1 MCVWKRACVHRLCV
15 HVCKGMCVHPCVQVY
30 KGVCTCVCVGLCTC
44 VSRGTH
50 GCVHVYVETCMCTWG
65 MCRRV
70 TCVCTCAWECMC
82 TGVCRG
88 TWVCARVCVQ
98 MCARVCIGACVAC
111 TGAHMGVCMYVCM
124 HVCVQGV
131 PDFQNALRCKLHK
144 AHTHKAMVTLFPI
157 FSSTVPSPMLHS
169 GYEITGKVQ
178 FAGAPKCGEPR
189 LPCQSS
195 KINTFLTEFNNM
207 VL

>member
-1 MCVWKRACVHRLCV
+1 MCVRGCVCTLVYRYIRVCA
-15 HVCKGMCVHPCVQVY
+15 HVCAWVY
-30 KGVCTCVCVGLCTC
+30 AHVCPGAHMGVCTCMWRHACVHGVCVG
-44 VSRGTH
+44 VSRVCAHVH
-50 GCVHVYVETCMCTWG
+50 GNACARVCAGVHG
-65 MCRRV
+65 
-70 TCVCTCAWECMC
+70 
-82 TGVCRG
+82 
-88 TWVCARVCVQ
+88 CARVCVQ

-144 AHTHKAMVTLFPI
+144 AHTHKAMVTLRASETFPI